1 MTLTRDYKITLAE
14 RARLDPA
21 FAEALCKEAAGLLLN
36 GEAEVA
42 ALVRGAGQEK
52 EVESPPDA

>member
-14 RARLDPA
+14 RARYDTA
-21 FAEALCKEAAGLLLN
+21 FAKALREDAARLLLD

-42 ALVRGAGQEK
+42 ALLRGVCQETAAK
-52 EVESPPDA
+52 SPPGA